1 MLLRALRAAAISVA
15 ARRAFPVSEI
25 VDLVAPAH
33 AASASRRL
41 RAQSGLTHCS
51 MGTRFRGVLNVRC
64 RSKRQARSRPRPMS
78 GTRPSRLRRSH
89 RSDLP
94 EAGEREIQ
102 SVRSRLE
109 PAVAPPQDVRTVER
123 RTALTTPPSSDALSR
138 SSEGPAR
145 SLDPRV
151 GLPHPMGR
159 PVGLPERNPHRGIIV
174 TRPPRDGSSPTT
186 RCRVWR
192 AALPAR

>member
-1 MLLRALRAAAISVA
+1 MTPSWPKRIPCPESSAERTLQ
-15 ARRAFPVSEI
+15 
-25 VDLVAPAH
+25 APTCSTASGSDRTDASQHGRWDERH
-33 AASASRRL
+33 AECPQSKQRKTCLRL
-41 RAQSGLTHCS
+41 R
-51 MGTRFRGVLNVRC
+51 R
-64 RSKRQARSRPRPMS
+64 RSAI
-78 GTRPSRLRRSH
+78 RPSRLRRSH

-186 RCRVWR
+186 SCRVWR